1 MKLNALKLL
10 ITSIIVLMVLFI
22 VSCNKDKTA
31 PVITILGNNPLM
43 HCIVQANDT
52 VFLPYH
58 DPGATAID
66 DEDGDVTDKI
76 ETTINVNA
84 SQEGTYSVV
93 YIVEDNA
100 GNKATASRTVD
111 VMYCK

>member
-1 MKLNALKLL
+1 MKLNAFKFLV
-10 ITSIIVLMVLFI
+10 TSLMMLAVLFL
-22 VSCNKDKTA
+22 VSCNKDKIS
-31 PVITILGNNPLM
+31 PIITIIGNNPQTL
-43 HCIVQANDT
+43 CIVQINDS
-52 VFLPYH
+52 VYLPYT
-58 DPGATAID
+58 DAGATAVD

-84 SQEGTYSVV
+84 TQEGTYSVV